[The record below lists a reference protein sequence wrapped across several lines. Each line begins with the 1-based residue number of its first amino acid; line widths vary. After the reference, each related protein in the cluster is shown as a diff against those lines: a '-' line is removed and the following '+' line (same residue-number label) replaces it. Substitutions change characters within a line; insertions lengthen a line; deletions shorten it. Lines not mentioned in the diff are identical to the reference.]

1 MIFSEN
7 PFAGLKFQSS
17 GLGGQDGAGVQ
28 KLELNYHFNAR
39 EIKTLAR
46 LFRDHQEQIPE
57 ALEDFAD
64 EIERTIYSS
73 MSITEAENFYA

>member
-1 MIFSEN
+1 MIFPEN

-17 GLGGQDGAGVQ
+17 DLNGQNEPH
-28 KLELNYHFNAR
+28 KLELDYHFNAR

-57 ALEDFAD
+57 VLKDFAD
-64 EIERTIYSS
+64 EIERSIYST
-73 MSITEAENFYA
+73 MTITEAENFYA